1 METGV
6 VVNLVYVQ
14 KRSLNILLHKKEDT
28 VLETFAKQKKY
39 STTYLKDSEKKHYDL
54 SQYFMP
60 KQSALSQ
67 R

>member
-1 METGV
+1 M
-6 VVNLVYVQ
+6 
-14 KRSLNILLHKKEDT
+14 HKKEDT